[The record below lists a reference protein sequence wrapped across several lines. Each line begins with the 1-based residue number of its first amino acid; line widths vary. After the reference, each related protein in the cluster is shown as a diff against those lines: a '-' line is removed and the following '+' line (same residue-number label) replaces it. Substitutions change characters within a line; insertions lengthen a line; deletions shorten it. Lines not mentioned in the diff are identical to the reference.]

1 MSSFHIAVSACSGE
15 SGRNAQ
21 LSHGSRSE
29 ADWSEGSQI
38 RALSSGS
45 HQAIRANGEL
55 APIEFDVMIGMQV
68 HPRALALRAAI
79 GGAGDC
85 LVGFGRAPRAPVR
98 RTADFEPHRHFHPQ
112 NREAKVRCRGV
123 HHTREHVVVTATQKN
138 TRTRLCSIA

>member
-45 HQAIRANGEL
+45 HPAIRANGEL

-68 HPRALALRAAI
+68 HPRALHFGQQSVVPGIALSALAA
-79 GGAGDC
+79 
-85 LVGFGRAPRAPVR
+85 RRVR
-98 RTADFEPHRHFHPQ
+98 RFGGRRTSSLTGIFTPKTGRQKCDNPAGFQRIPRGYFWL
-112 NREAKVRCRGV
+112 RCR
-123 HHTREHVVVTATQKN
+123 
-138 TRTRLCSIA
+138 RTHWQC

>member
-98 RTADFEPHRHFHPQ
+98 RTSNLTGIFTPKTGR
-112 NREAKVRCRGV
+112 
-123 HHTREHVVVTATQKN
+123 QKCDVAAYIILAS
-138 TRTRLCSIA
+138 TWW